1 MKIGSFDIFDTIIG
15 RRCGTPLRMF
25 EEVERA
31 TGHLG
36 FVQARIAA
44 EQAVCKNETY
54 SLSDIY
60 DELARYQGLSK
71 ITRDRL
77 EYAELL
83 VDTRNAF
90 LIPENYSRVKDGDIL
105 VSDMYL
111 SEAQIR
117 RMLTAAGF
125 KKNVTLYVTNRGKWT
140 NKIWNKLKVE
150 HSIELHVGD
159 NERSDVIAP
168 RQHGIRAEHFKGAD
182 LSSMEREWL
191 QLLPEELVYHMR
203 YGRLACPYEKGS
215 AEAYFWSMQCGMN
228 FPLLYASCQLLRRF
242 VKETYSKKVLF
253 ATRDCRTMRQLFQAL
268 NPGMAAYDFWTSRAA
283 LAKGSEGYVKY
294 ANEYYTDDAVLV
306 EIDATVNSLL
316 TCLPKL
322 ADHLHNLFVVV
333 HLDQLKHAP
342 KDLSDLRFKA
352 VHTQSLSPEWAYW
365 VLERMN
371 KDSICRVIDVV
382 DGKPVYDDDY
392 REGDMFD
399 DYLFDERLIRPCH
412 QAMGCLLKGLPTIEL
427 EQPVEVVKAALVLM
441 SGQWRRFY
449 QIFSG
454 SSNPELPGHEPY
466 REPYREPHKGTE
478 HEVEQHETT
487 PGETPATVV
496 GDPAASA

>member
-1 MKIGSFDIFDTIIG
+1 MKIRSFDVFDTIIG

-25 EEVERA
+25 EEVGRTA
-31 TGHLG
+31 AYLG
-36 FVQARIAA
+36 FVQARIDAEKAA
-44 EQAVCKNETY
+44 STREVY

-60 DELARYQGLSK
+60 DEFAQQQGVSK

-83 VDTRNAF
+83 VETRNAF
-90 LIPENYSRVKDGDIL
+90 LIPENYSRVQDGDIL

-117 RMLTAAGF
+117 RMLSAAGF

-150 HSIELHVGD
+150 HSIVLHLGD

-168 RQHGIRAEHFKGAD
+168 RQHGIQAEHFKGAD
-182 LSSMEREWL
+182 LSSMERGWL
-191 QLLPEELVYHMR
+191 QLPEELVYHIR

-215 AEAYFWSMQCGMN
+215 AEAYFWTMQCAVN
-228 FPLLYASCQLLRRF
+228 FPLLYASCQLLRDFIKSGGNER
-242 VKETYSKKVLF
+242 VLF
-253 ATRDCRTMRQLFQAL
+253 ATRDCRTMRQLFQARY
-268 NPGMAAYDFWTSRAA
+268 PSVAAYDFWSSRAA

-294 ANEYYTDDAVLV
+294 VNEHYTSNAVLV

-322 ADHLHNLFVVV
+322 ADHLHSLFVVA
-333 HLDQLKHAP
+333 HLDQLAHSP
-342 KDLSDLRFKA
+342 KDLSALRFKA
-352 VHTQSLSPEWAYW
+352 VHPQSLSPEWAYW
-365 VLERMN
+365 VLECLN
-371 KDSICRVIDVV
+371 KDSTCRVTDIV
-382 DGKPVYDDDY
+382 DGKPVYDADY
-392 REGDMFD
+392 RDGDMFD
-399 DYLFDERLIRPCH
+399 DYPFDERLIKPCH
-412 QAMGCLLKGLPTIEL
+412 QAMGCLLKGLPIIEL
-427 EQPVEVVKAALVLM
+427 EQPVEIVKAALTLM

-449 QIFSG
+449 QIFSQKD
-454 SSNPELPGHEPY
+454 NPELPGQ
-466 REPYREPHKGTE
+466 EPHK
-478 HEVEQHETT
+478 EQHETEQHKTETSQT
-487 PGETPATVV
+487 PTTVA